1 MTHRTLIRGGWIVRA
16 GESEADLP
24 GGDLLIEDGT
34 IAAIGPSLPVDSA
47 ETIDASGMLVLPGF
61 VDTHR
66 HTWQTTLRHRGGDW
80 SLGDYFTHARLAA
93 GQRTRP
99 EDVYAATLFGA
110 LTAIDSGITT
120 LLDWSHIQNSPAHA
134 DAAVAALA
142 ESGLRAVFG
151 HGGASMESPPGIDPH
166 AQRHSADIRRL
177 RRERFTSDDGLL
189 TLAMAASGPDYSS
202 DATTADD
209 FALAREL
216 GVRITTHVAS
226 EAGLETRGIERMH
239 AAGLLGPDVTVV
251 HGGAASDHALKLL
264 ADHGVTVSVSAQI
277 ELGMDGL
284 AAPVLGRMLA
294 AGLTPSLSVDTE
306 TATAGDM
313 FTQLRI
319 AYAVAQRDRLDGRSV
334 SARDV
339 LHWATLQGARA
350 TGLER
355 RTGSL
360 TPGKAADIVLI
371 RGTDVN
377 LAPVSAPADAIV
389 LAAHPGNVDTVLVAG
404 RVLKRAGRLEAD
416 VERARGLVQAAHEH
430 VLGTAVDGRMA

>member
-1 MTHRTLIRGGWIVRA
+1 MTQRTLIRGGWIVRTD
-16 GESEADLP
+16 ESDADLP
-24 GGDLLIEDGT
+24 HGDLLIEDGT
-34 IAAIGPSLPVDSA
+34 IAAIGPSLAADGA

-80 SLGDYFTHARLAA
+80 SLDDYFAQARIAA

-99 EDVYAATLFGA
+99 EDVYAGTLFGA

-151 HGGASMESPPGIDPH
+151 HGGASIETPQGTDPA
-166 AQRHSADIRRL
+166 AQRHSVDIRRL

-189 TLAMAASGPDYSS
+189 TLAMAATGPDYSS
-202 DATTADD
+202 DVATAED

-216 GVRITTHVAS
+216 GIRITAHVATR
-226 EAGLETRGIERMH
+226 EPGPENRGIERMH
-239 AAGLLGPDVTVV
+239 AAGLLGPDITVV
-251 HGGAASDHALKLL
+251 HGGGATDHALKLL

-284 AAPVLGRMLA
+284 AVPVLGRMLA
-294 AGLTPSLSVDTE
+294 AGLTPSLSVDSE

-313 FTQLRI
+313 FTQMRTAFAI
-319 AYAVAQRDRLDGRSV
+319 ARRDRFEGRNARV
-334 SARDV
+334 STRDV
-339 LHWATLQGARA
+339 LRWATLQGARA
-350 TGLER
+350 TGLEH

-360 TPGKAADIVLI
+360 TAGKAADIILI
-371 RGTDVN
+371 RATDVN
-377 LAPVSAPADAIV
+377 LAPVSSPTDAIV

-404 RVLKRAGRLEAD
+404 RVLKRGGRLHAD
-416 VERARGLVQAAHEH
+416 LDRARRLVQASHEH
-430 VLGTAVDGRMA
+430 VLGS

>member
-1 MTHRTLIRGGWIVRA
+1 MTQRTLIRGGWIVRTDEPA
-16 GESEADLP
+16 ADLP
-24 GGDLLIEDGT
+24 HGDLLIEDGT
-34 IAAIGPSLPVDSA
+34 IAAIGPSLVADGA

-80 SLGDYFTHARLAA
+80 SLKDYFAEARLAA
-93 GQRTRP
+93 GRRTRP
-99 EDVYAATLFGA
+99 EDVYAGTLFGA

-151 HGGASMESPPGIDPH
+151 HGSAAIEPPPGTDP
-166 AQRHSADIRRL
+166 AARRHSADIRRL

-189 TLAMAASGPDYSS
+189 TLAMAAGGPDYSS
-202 DATTADD
+202 DVATAED

-216 GVRITTHVAS
+216 GIRITTHVAS
-226 EAGLETRGIERMH
+226 REPGPENRGIERMH
-239 AAGLLGPDVTVV
+239 AAGLLRPDITVV
-251 HGGAASDHALKLL
+251 HGSGATDHALKLL

-284 AAPVLGRMLA
+284 AVPILGRMLA
-294 AGLTPSLSVDTE
+294 AGLTPSLSVDSE

-313 FTQLRI
+313 FTQMR
-319 AYAVAQRDRLDGRSV
+319 AAFAAARRDRREGRSARPSV

-339 LHWATLQGARA
+339 LCWATLQGARA
-350 TGLER
+350 TGLDR

-360 TPGKAADIVLI
+360 TLGKAADIILI
-371 RGTDVN
+371 RATDVN
-377 LAPVSAPADAIV
+377 LAPVSSPADAIV

-404 RVLKRAGRLEAD
+404 RVLKRGGRLAAD
-416 VERARGLVQAAHEH
+416 LERARRLVQASHEH
-430 VLGTAVDGRMA
+430 VLRG

>member
-1 MTHRTLIRGGWIVRA
+1 MTQRTLIRGGWIVRTDKA
-16 GESEADLP
+16 AADLP
-24 GGDLLIEDGT
+24 HGDLLIEDGT
-34 IAAIGPSLPVDSA
+34 IAAIAPSLTADGA
-47 ETIDASGMLVLPGF
+47 EILDASGMLVLPGF

-80 SLGDYFTHARLAA
+80 SLGDYFAQARLAA
-93 GQRTRP
+93 GRRTRP

-142 ESGLRAVFG
+142 ESGLRAIFG
-151 HGGASMESPPGIDPH
+151 HGGASMDPLPGVDPA

-177 RRERFTSDDGLL
+177 RRERFASDDGLL

-202 DATTADD
+202 DAATAED

-216 GVRITTHVAS
+216 GIRITSHVAC
-226 EAGLETRGIERMH
+226 EPGPENRGIERMH
-239 AAGLLGPDVTVV
+239 AAGLLRSDITVV
-251 HGGAASDHALKLL
+251 HGGGATDHALKLL
-264 ADHGVTVSVSAQI
+264 ADHGITVSVSAQI

-284 AAPVLGRMLA
+284 AVPVLGRMLA

-313 FTQLRI
+313 FTQMRT
-319 AYAVAQRDRLDGRSV
+319 AYAIARRDRLEGRNARPLV

-339 LHWATLQGARA
+339 LRWATLQGARA
-350 TGLER
+350 TGLGS

-360 TPGKAADIVLI
+360 TPGKAADILLI
-371 RGTDVN
+371 RATDVN
-377 LAPVSAPADAIV
+377 LAPVSSPTDAIV
-389 LAAHPGNVDTVLVAG
+389 LGAHPGNVDTVLVAG
-404 RVLKRAGRLEAD
+404 RVLKRGGHLEAD
-416 VERARGLVQAAHEH
+416 LERARRLVQASHEH
-430 VLGTAVDGRMA
+430 VLGA

>member
-1 MTHRTLIRGGWIVRA
+1 MTQRTLIRGGWIVRTD
-16 GESEADLP
+16 ESAADLP
-24 GGDLLIEDGT
+24 HGDLLIEDGT
-34 IAAIGPSLPVDSA
+34 IAAIGPSLMADGA

-66 HTWQTTLRHRGGDW
+66 HTWQTTIRHRGGDW
-80 SLGDYFTHARLAA
+80 SLADYFAQARLAA
-93 GQRTRP
+93 GRRTRP
-99 EDVYAATLFGA
+99 EDVYAGTLFGA

-142 ESGLRAVFG
+142 ESGLRAIFG
-151 HGGASMESPPGIDPH
+151 HGGASMEPPPGTDPK

-189 TLAMAASGPDYSS
+189 TLAMAANGPDYGS
-202 DATTADD
+202 DAATAED

-226 EAGLETRGIERMH
+226 EPGPENRGIERMH
-239 AAGLLGPDVTVV
+239 AAGLLGPDLTVV
-251 HGGAASDHALKLL
+251 HGGGATDHALKLL

-313 FTQLRI
+313 FTQMRT
-319 AYAVAQRDRLDGRSV
+319 AYAVARRDRLEGRSARPTV

-339 LHWATLQGARA
+339 LRWATLQGARA

-360 TPGKAADIVLI
+360 TPGKAADVILI
-371 RGTDVN
+371 RATDVN
-377 LAPVSAPADAIV
+377 LAPVSSPADAIV

-404 RVLKRAGRLEAD
+404 RVLKRGGRLEAD
-416 VERARGLVQAAHEH
+416 VERARRLVQASHEH
-430 VLGTAVDGRMA
+430 VLGG